1 MGLNEKLNEVYAGLV
16 VRKDLT
22 KSIKDGA
29 NVPIY
34 VLEYLLGMYCATDN
48 EEQIV
53 EGVQKVKDIL
63 AKNYVRP
70 DEAEIIKSRIKE
82 QGRYKIIDKV
92 SVKLNE
98 NKDIYE
104 AEFSNLGIK
113 NIFIDKEHVINY
125 QKLLAGGIWCIMTL
139 EYFSDE
145 NSKSSPFIIQNLK
158 PIQMPNMDFE
168 SFLQNRKH
176 FSKDEWIDVLIRSTG
191 MEPSNLDDKARW
203 HLLARLIPFVEN
215 NYNMCELGPRG
226 TGKSFVYKEISPNSI
241 LVSGGQTT
249 VANLFYNMGS
259 RTMGLV
265 GLWDIVAFDEV
276 AGIRFKDKDG
286 VQIMKDYM
294 ESGSFARGKE
304 QKIAKASMIFVG
316 NIDGSIENIV
326 KTSHL
331 LSPFPKEMIDTAFFD
346 RFHHYLPGWEVPKM
360 RPEFFTNE
368 YGFITDFMAE
378 WMRELQKYNFSNA
391 IDKYFKL
398 GRDLNQRIQKLL
410 KKQLVDY

>member
-1 MGLNEKLNEVYAGLV
+1 
-16 VRKDLT
+16 
-22 KSIKDGA
+22 
-29 NVPIY
+29 
-34 VLEYLLGMYCATDN
+34 
-48 EEQIV
+48 
-53 EGVQKVKDIL
+53 
-63 AKNYVRP
+63 
-70 DEAEIIKSRIKE
+70 
-82 QGRYKIIDKV
+82 
-92 SVKLNE
+92 
-98 NKDIYE
+98 
-104 AEFSNLGIK
+104 
-113 NIFIDKEHVINY
+113 
-125 QKLLAGGIWCIMTL
+125 
-139 EYFSDE
+139 
-145 NSKSSPFIIQNLK
+145 
-158 PIQMPNMDFE
+158 MDFE

-176 FSKDEWIDVLIRSTG
+176 FSKDEWVDVLIRSTG

-331 LSPFPKEMIDTAFFD
+331 LSPFPKEMIDTAFLRD
-346 RFHHYLPGWEVPKM
+346 
-360 RPEFFTNE
+360 
-368 YGFITDFMAE
+368 FITIYQVGKF
-378 WMRELQKYNFSNA
+378 QK
-391 IDKYFKL
+391 
-398 GRDLNQRIQKLL
+398 
-410 KKQLVDY
+410 